1 MCLCVTERKERED
14 NRIDLS
20 RLPQVCMWWESQNVG
35 TADALTKTVS
45 HFLQIGKEPDVKAR
59 VPIIF
64 KNNCQILDEGCMH
77 FNSRMT
83 QIPLYCVQ
91 IITDE

>member
-1 MCLCVTERKERED
+1 
-14 NRIDLS
+14 
-20 RLPQVCMWWESQNVG
+20 MWWESQNVG

-45 HFLQIGKEPDVKAR
+45 HFLQMEKEPEVKAR

-83 QIPLYCVQ
+83 QKPLYCVQ
-91 IITDE
+91 IITDGIDSSQLTIWVRSINAENEQ